1 MPITNEIIKKV
12 ADDAGISVDELT
24 LSGFLS
30 FLREKR
36 RKVMLDRLD
45 VLTRYGVASIEDM
58 EDMEKKI
65 KHGEISEHPAW
76 EDLILLE
83 NLESAIAAID
93 EDIKAVQESS

>member
-1 MPITNEIIKKV
+1 MPITEEIIKKV
-12 ADDAGISVDELT
+12 AEDAGVSVDELT

-30 FLREKR
+30 LLREKR

-45 VLTRYGVASIEDM
+45 VLVRYDVASIADL
-58 EDMEKKI
+58 EKKI
-65 KHGEISEHPAW
+65 EHGEISEHPAW

>member
-1 MPITNEIIKKV
+1 MPITKEIIKKV
-12 ADDAGISVDELT
+12 AEDAGISVDELT

-45 VLTRYGVASIEDM
+45 VLTRYGVASIE
-58 EDMEKKI
+58 ELEKKI
-65 KHGEISEHPAW
+65 KDGEISEHPAW

-93 EDIKAVQESS
+93 EDIKAIQESS

>member
-45 VLTRYGVASIEDM
+45 VLVRYGVASTD
-58 EDMEKKI
+58 DLEKQI
-65 KHGEISEHPAW
+65 KQGEISDHPAW

-83 NLESAIAAID
+83 NMESAIVAID
-93 EDIKAVQESS
+93 EDIDAVQESS